1 MNSTKFEIDP
11 GFAGLSIHLGRFE
24 LSHVLLMNN
33 AEIPWLMLIP
43 ETQEIE
49 LCELDLETH
58 HQLVGEIRT
67 ISTFIKRYF
76 TIDKLNV
83 ACNGNAIR
91 QMHIHVIG
99 RRFDDYCWPGMVWG
113 IEPPSLYADDEIA
126 RIKGLLDSDEILSRE
141 GYRCV

>member
-1 MNSTKFEIDP
+1 LSNTIFKIDP
-11 GFAGLSIHLGRFE
+11 GFADLSIHLGRFK

-33 AEIPWLMLIP
+33 AEIPWFMLIP

-49 LCELDLETH
+49 LCDLDLNVH
-58 HQLVGEIRT
+58 HQLVDEIRA
-67 ISTFIKRYF
+67 ISIFIKGHF

-113 IEPPSLYADDEIA
+113 IEPPSLYEDVETA
-126 RIKGLLDSDEILSRE
+126 RIKGLLDNDETLAAT
-141 GYRCV
+141 GYRGV